1 MEEKRLYKVVK
12 DNSKDRLASVRQEID
27 MKFRQSIR
35 EEKRLEMEVSE
46 LIKKQTNAASAS
58 SSSAIIKAK
67 DEYKYKY
74 QRSKV

>member
-46 LIKKQTNAASAS
+46 LIKKQTNAA
-58 SSSAIIKAK
+58 
-67 DEYKYKY
+67 
-74 QRSKV
+74 